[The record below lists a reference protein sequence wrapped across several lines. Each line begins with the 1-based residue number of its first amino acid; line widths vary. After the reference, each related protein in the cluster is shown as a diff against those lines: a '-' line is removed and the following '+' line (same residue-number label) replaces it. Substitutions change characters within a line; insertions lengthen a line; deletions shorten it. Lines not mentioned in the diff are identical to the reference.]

1 MVCAEASSGMSD
13 AIDPEACPCYVRG
26 LRGEDGDHAIDCVVG
41 PLEAKLEAA
50 ERNAKYTDAYVV
62 AASIEVPNLR
72 ERLEAAER
80 ERDGALAQ
88 WGNFAETCAGMGVK
102 PSTPMR
108 LREHLEGLERERDEA
123 VKLLRSAEG
132 IIEEELEPMNPQ
144 PDGQGLTPA
153 AQEIVD
159 WLAAARAFLAAQ
171 EKAQ

>member
-1 MVCAEASSGMSD
+1 MTDLSEA
-13 AIDPEACPCYVRG
+13 
-26 LRGEDGDHAIDCVVG
+26 
-41 PLEAKLEAA
+41 
-50 ERNAKYTDAYVV
+50 
-62 AASIEVPNLR
+62 R
-72 ERLEAAER
+72 ERLAFDVHPVRAGNPRHKADIRAVLDALEAAER